1 MINLSSQI
9 IQPSGDINYLIIEYL
24 KSIPFSDNDQKDQLI
39 NKVSYIILIF
49 PYFIFGL
56 IVMIKFKY

>member
-49 PYFIFGL
+49 LKLFLVWFCYDL
-56 IVMIKFKY
+56 I